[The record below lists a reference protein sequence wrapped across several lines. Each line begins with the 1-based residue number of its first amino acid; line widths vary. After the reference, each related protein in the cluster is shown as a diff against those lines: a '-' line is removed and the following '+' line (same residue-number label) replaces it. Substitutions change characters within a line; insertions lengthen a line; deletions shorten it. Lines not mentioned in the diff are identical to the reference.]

1 MTHSLLNQLLKV
13 LPATPTATAIPSARP
28 RPRNRL
34 SKFQPC
40 REEILRL
47 HAQGKS
53 LNVILASLKR
63 RSGETPLPTSKSQ
76 LSRFIARCYAT

>member
-1 MTHSLLNQLLKV
+1 MTHTLLSQLLKV
-13 LPATPTATAIPSARP
+13 MPATPAASAIPSARA

-34 SKFQPC
+34 SKFQPH

-47 HAQGKS
+47 HVHGKS
-53 LNVILASLKR
+53 LNFILRSLTR
-63 RSGETPLPTSKSQ
+63 RSGDTSLPTSKSQ